1 MGATAEDPEEEQ
13 LRRQLED
20 RRRQRKLG
28 RKAWE
33 KEEGLQE
40 EVGDVHKADQEA
52 VPAAESRQE
61 LREEVAE
68 DAEEAYSSWQD

>member
-1 MGATAEDPEEEQ
+1 MGATQEDPEEEQ

-68 DAEEAYSSWQD
+68 DAEELYSSWQD